1 MKIRKY
7 VLCTLLV
14 ATSALATEKNISPGH
29 YLALASDCA
38 ACHTAAK
45 GAPFAGG
52 LKIETPLG
60 AIYSTNIT
68 PDVQTGIGIYSYSDF
83 ARAVREG
90 KAHDGHYLYPAMP
103 YTAFSTF
110 SDQQLHDLYHYFT
123 KEVPAVHQTNRDS
136 DIHWPL
142 SMRWPLALWNMLF
155 HDDERYL
162 YDPLKSAEW
171 NRGAW
176 LVQGPGHCGSCHTP
190 RGIALQE
197 KGRDANDSNYLTGGT
212 IAGWHAPNLR
222 GNTPQGLG
230 NWSQQDIVAFL
241 KTGQNDRVM
250 AFGSMTEVVQQSTQ
264 HLTPADLN
272 AIAVYLKS
280 LPADTLRSAPGNE
293 EDGDL
298 NSPGAALYQDSCA
311 ACHRSDGE
319 GYAHTIPALAGNPA
333 LLAEDPSSLILMV
346 LQGGQAAVTKRAQTG
361 MRMPDFGWRLTDEQV
376 ADLSNFV
383 RNSWGNQ
390 ASEVTAEQVNKLR
403 KGE

>member
-1 MKIRKY
+1 MNIRNY
-7 VLCTLLV
+7 ALCSLLV
-14 ATSALATEKNISPGH
+14 AASVSATENISPGH

-52 LKIETPLG
+52 LKIATPVG

-68 PDVQTGIGIYSYSDF
+68 PDAQTGIGHYSYQDF

-110 SDQQLHDLYHYFT
+110 DGQQLRDLYNYFT
-123 KEVPAVHQTNRDS
+123 KEVPAVHQANRDS

-142 SMRWPLALWNMLF
+142 NMRWPLAVWNMLF
-155 HDDERYL
+155 YHDEPYL

-171 NRGAW
+171 NHGAW

-190 RGIALQE
+190 RGIAWQE
-197 KGRDANDSNYLTGGT
+197 KGRDFNDSDYLTGGT
-212 IAGWHAPNLR
+212 IGGWHAPNLR
-222 GNTPQGLG
+222 GDPVRGLG
-230 NWSQQDIVAFL
+230 NWSQKDIVAFL
-241 KTGQNDRVM
+241 KTGQTERAM
-250 AFGSMTEVVQQSTQ
+250 AFGSMTDVVEQSTQ
-264 HLTPADLN
+264 HMTQADLN

-280 LPADTLRSAPGNE
+280 LVDTSRITPGYKDYAE
-293 EDGDL
+293 M
-298 NSPGAALYQDSCA
+298 NSPGAALYQDNCA

-319 GYAHTIPALAGNPA
+319 GYAHTLPALAGNPA
-333 LLAEDPSSLILMV
+333 LLADDPSSLISMV
-346 LQGGQAAVTKRAQTG
+346 LQGGQAAVTKRAKTG

-376 ADLSNFV
+376 AELSNYV

-390 ASEVTAEQVNKLR
+390 ASEVTAEQVKKLR